1 MACVR
6 CGREI
11 SEDAVFCQHCGAD
24 QRAGVGEGKRL
35 HRSRVDRQIGGV
47 CGGIARYFDVDPVL
61 VRMAWVI
68 LAIVPGAIVLGVLAY
83 LVAWLIIPEV
93 EPESKSNT
101 TPGEGA
107 AWRSRRLYRS
117 ALDAKIGGVCGASQS
132 TSGSTQP
139 RYVSSGSCCRFSRVR
154 SSAACSPIS
163 WPGSSCRSL
172 RSPSR
177 PRRQPQPQE
186 TPSRRNRCHDGAG
199 GTGPLSWHSAGPSP
213 VECGLESSEVRGS
226 PRQ

>member
-93 EPESKSNT
+93 EPGSESNT

-117 ALDAKIGGVCGASQS
+117 ALDTKIGGVCGGIAEYFRVDPTAIRVLWVVLSIFPGAIICGVLTYLVAWFIMPVAAVSVSPPPATAAARNPESQK
-132 TSGSTQP
+132 P
-139 RYVSSGSCCRFSRVR
+139 VS
-154 SSAACSPIS
+154 
-163 WPGSSCRSL
+163 
-172 RSPSR
+172 
-177 PRRQPQPQE
+177 
-186 TPSRRNRCHDGAG
+186 
-199 GTGPLSWHSAGPSP
+199 
-213 VECGLESSEVRGS
+213 
-226 PRQ
+226 